1 MKIRKLE
8 KKDTLNM
15 FNWMHDIETVKYFNI
30 DFSKKTIEDCEKFIE
45 NSFTDT
51 NINFAIVDDNDNY
64 LGTITLKNI
73 DKQNKNAEYAIVVD
87 SKYHGKGVSNFAT
100 KEILKYAFETLK
112 LNVVYLCVSPENK
125 RAISFYKKTNFH
137 EMVDIPI
144 NLVERYDSLNL
155 KWYVIYNDNVI
166 KEDVDS
172 VIGLRIVRIK
182 TISTINA
189 GQISFFE
196 ADKDVPFPIK
206 RIYYISKVP
215 EGARRGFHA
224 HKKLKQLIF
233 CPYGKITMYLEN
245 ELGKTEVIMKDPSVA
260 ILIDKPTWREMKWEV
275 EGSVLCVATNEYYD
289 ENDYIRN
296 YDEFKKYIGV
306 E

>member
-8 KKDTLNM
+8 KKDAKNM
-15 FNWMHDIETVKYFNI
+15 LSWMHDNETVKYFNT
-30 DFSKKTIEDCEKFIE
+30 DFTKKTIEDCEKFID

-51 NINFAIVDDNDNY
+51 DVNFAIVDDNDNY

-73 DKQNKNAEYAIVVD
+73 DKKMKNAEYAIVVD
-87 SKYHGKGVSNFAT
+87 SKYHGKGVSIFAT
-100 KEILKYAFETLK
+100 NEILKYAFDTLK

-125 RAISFYKKTNFH
+125 RAISFYEKVNFH

-144 NLVERYDSLNL
+144 NLVNRYDSLNL
-155 KWYVIYNDNVI
+155 KWYVMYNDNVI

-196 ADKDVPFPIK
+196 ADKDIPFPIK

-224 HKKLKQLIF
+224 HKELKQLIF

-245 ELGKTEVIMKDPSVA
+245 ELGKTEVLMKDPSVA

-289 ENDYIRN
+289 ENDYIRD
-296 YDEFKKYIGV
+296 YDTFKKFIGGK
-306 E
+306 

>member
-8 KKDTLNM
+8 KKDAKLM
-15 FNWMHDIETVKYFNI
+15 LSWMKDKETTKYFDR
-30 DFSKKTIEDCEKFIE
+30 DFSHLTIKDAENFIDNAISE
-45 NSFTDT
+45 THEHYAITLDDDT
-51 NINFAIVDDNDNY
+51 YV
-64 LGTITLKNI
+64 GTISLKNL
-73 DKQNKNAEYAIVVD
+73 DKKIKNSEYAIVVD
-87 SKYHGKGVSNFAT
+87 SKYQGKGISEEAT
-100 KEILKYAFETLK
+100 KWILNHAFNDLK
-112 LNVVYLCVSPENK
+112 LNLVYLCVHKDNL
-125 RAISFYKKTNFH
+125 RAINFYKKTNFH
-137 EMVDIPI
+137 EMVDIPL
-144 NLVERYDSLNL
+144 NVVNRYDSLNL
-155 KWYVIYNDNVI
+155 KWYVVYNDNVI
-166 KEDVDS
+166 NEEVDS

-196 ADKDVPFPIK
+196 ADKDIPFPIK

-215 EGARRGFHA
+215 LGARRGFHA
-224 HKKLKQLIF
+224 HKELKQLIF

-245 ELGKTEVIMKDPSVA
+245 ELGKTEVLMKDPSVA
-260 ILIDKPTWREMKWEV
+260 ILIDKPTWREMKWEI

-306 E
+306 K